1 MKTNYEV
8 CVGNVGTMT
17 YTSKKL
23 AEDCYTTYV
32 NLSKQNITSAA
43 GETVTL
49 FKNGE
54 IIKEHIGDNVEMDY

>member
-1 MKTNYEV
+1 MKTTYEV
-8 CVGNVGTMT
+8 CVGNVGNMT

-32 NLSKQNITSAA
+32 KLSKQNISRAA